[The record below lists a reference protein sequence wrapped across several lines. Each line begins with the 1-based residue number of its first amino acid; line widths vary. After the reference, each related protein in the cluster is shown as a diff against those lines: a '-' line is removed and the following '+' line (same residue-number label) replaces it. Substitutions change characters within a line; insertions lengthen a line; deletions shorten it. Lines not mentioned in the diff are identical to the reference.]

1 VIKEPRPIHI
11 PLKSKETK
19 VIGLAAGRAH
29 LLILTNEG
37 LFTLGNNGYGQCGRP
52 IIINEDYTK
61 SKVVHHIPDLKGV
74 KITAVTAGQD
84 HR

>member
-1 VIKEPRPIHI
+1 ML
-11 PLKSKETK
+11 PLKGPSPS
-19 VIGLAAGRAH
+19 VLGLAAGRAH

-52 IIINEDYTK
+52 VIENEDYTQ
-61 SKVVHHIPDLKGV
+61 SKVIHHIPNVKGEQ
-74 KITAVTAGQD
+74 ITGVTAGQD